1 MLEYTPL
8 PAYFEQFKLLLLVL
22 LVLLVCAP
30 CICCGCGLA
39 AVTAP
44 CWLFVLLITSP
55 IWIAAL
61 ACGAATLV
69 LVLVGLVIFKDAL
82 PPAQRAAVDEW
93 QFWAQATLLKW
104 NLRAVLYGT
113 GLGPLAEVGLT
124 YLDRVDLEAWRRTI
138 REWDVEGMQLRI
150 VELVEKGAAVVGVK
164 PADLGLTA
172 PKRAIYSETFGG
184 WTDTSGREL
193 AGARLLVLLQRA
205 LSRCGLRGVGST
217 LGFMVSESHSNH
229 VAIM

>member
-69 LVLVGLVIFKDAL
+69 LVLVGLVVFKDAL

-93 QFWAQATLLKW
+93 QFWAQATLLRW

-164 PADLGLTA
+164 PADLGIDVVAMFARPAAARSAVADGDDDDA
-172 PKRAIYSETFGG
+172 PVAAVERVDEPDDAGDAPPVAVASPSE
-184 WTDTSGREL
+184 
-193 AGARLLVLLQRA
+193 ARP
-205 LSRCGLRGVGST
+205 
-217 LGFMVSESHSNH
+217 
-229 VAIM
+229 